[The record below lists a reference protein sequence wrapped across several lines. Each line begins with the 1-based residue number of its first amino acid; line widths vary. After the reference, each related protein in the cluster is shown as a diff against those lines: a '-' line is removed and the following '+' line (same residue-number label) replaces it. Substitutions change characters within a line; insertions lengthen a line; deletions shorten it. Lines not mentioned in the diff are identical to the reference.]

1 MNILLTYLF
10 CILITLGSYGICTVF
25 YRKYK
30 KSWLNPL
37 FSSSFLLVLLLLLFH
52 IPEETYSQASSLF
65 QFLLQLVVVSLAV
78 PLYKQWTF
86 IKKNYKK
93 IFIGVM
99 AGTAMGLLTVV
110 LLAHFFH
117 LKEQLLASLIPKSI
131 TLPIA
136 LTISSNLGG
145 LYSTTIIFVIISAL
159 ISVLI
164 GPKLM
169 QQLGIK
175 SKAAK
180 GLAMGTTAQMIG
192 ANTSSI
198 WGEEGRTMG
207 NVAMT
212 TSALLLTL
220 AVPIIRFIF

>member
-1 MNILLTYLF
+1 MNVFLTSIF
-10 CILITLGSYGICTVF
+10 CILLTLGSYGICTIF

-30 KSWLNPL
+30 KNWLNPL
-37 FSSSFLLVLLLLLFH
+37 FSSSCLLVLLLLIFH
-52 IPEETYSQASSLF
+52 IPEETYSQTNSIF
-65 QFLLQLVVVSLAV
+65 NFLLQLVVVSLAV
-78 PLYKQWTF
+78 PLYKQWSF
-86 IKKNYKK
+86 IKRNYKK

-110 LLAHFFH
+110 LLAQIFH
-117 LKEQLLASLIPKSI
+117 LKEQLLASLIPRSV

-136 LTISSNLGG
+136 LTISNSLGG
-145 LYSTTIIFVIISAL
+145 LDSTTIIFVIISAL
-159 ISVLI
+159 ISVFI

-180 GLAMGTTAQMIG
+180 GMAMGTTAQMIG

-198 WGEEGRTMG
+198 WGEEGWTMG

-212 TSALLLTL
+212 TSALLLTF
-220 AVPIIRFIF
+220 AVPIIILFF